1 MSAPATSAPAAADSA
16 AVTADAAA
24 RTHQA
29 DALASSLQETYD
41 DLASRLRRVEAVT
54 GKISAEWTIGL
65 QSELTKSFA
74 EIGDHLHSLGL
85 SFLTGSEKR
94 QHHAAIRINSA
105 TRGYLARR
113 AWRRARAALH
123 AWRHRELMGAH
134 HTMTHWMRRH
144 ADLGRSAEAIRASR
158 DASFLRR
165 IIDGW
170 RGLAQSGRPARRL
183 LDVNLSSLRHY
194 RSSLQRRTF
203 VMWRRVTHQTRAGA
217 IRWVDRDGRR
227 VALRADIVTA
237 DAGNWIRFL
246 SMQS

>member
-16 AVTADAAA
+16 EQAADAAA

-54 GKISAEWTIGL
+54 GKISAECTIGL

-94 QHHAAIRINSA
+94 QHHAAIGVNSA

-113 AWRRARAALH
+113 A
-123 AWRHRELMGAH
+123 
-134 HTMTHWMRRH
+134 
-144 ADLGRSAEAIRASR
+144 
-158 DASFLRR
+158 
-165 IIDGW
+165 
-170 RGLAQSGRPARRL
+170 
-183 LDVNLSSLRHY
+183 
-194 RSSLQRRTF
+194 
-203 VMWRRVTHQTRAGA
+203 
-217 IRWVDRDGRR
+217 
-227 VALRADIVTA
+227 
-237 DAGNWIRFL
+237 
-246 SMQS
+246 